1 MPDNMKAVLYA
12 RVSSDRQE
20 QEETV
25 QSQLG
30 ELRAALEDAGVSDWQ
45 EFIDEGYAR
54 DNLVRPALDRLRDL
68 AAQRDVS
75 KVYVQSPDRLAS
87 GARLVILAEEFQEQ
101 GVDVVFLKGSVES
114 TPRGQAIAP
123 HAGGHRRVRADQ
135 DKRAHPEGKALLGTA
150 GGHGGRTRPLRLPVH
165 SPQ

>member
-20 QEETV
+20 QEDTV

-54 DNLVRPALDRLRDL
+54 DNLGRPALDRLRDL

-101 GVDVVFLKGSVES
+101 GVEVEILKGSDES
-114 TPRGQAIAP
+114 TT
-123 HAGGHRRVRADQ
+123 
-135 DKRAHPEGKALLGTA
+135 EGK
-150 GGHGGRTRPLRLPVH
+150 
-165 SPQ
+165 Q